1 MNARNFLSSRR
12 KEGRRFKKRAGR
24 LLLRQG
30 ESRRVVY
37 LTRSNLIK
45 NLIKSDF

>member
-1 MNARNFLSSRR
+1 MEFLWEKAENE
-12 KEGRRFKKRAGR
+12 KEGCEIANGGWQ
-24 LLLRQG
+24 LLAQPREQWD
-30 ESRRVVY
+30 VY